1 MLVGEIYPN
10 IFALGAAT
18 GKDKF
23 SKTFRVIFFLGTL
36 KATEVKLEVVISGIK
51 LFFSKIIVSGP
62 GQNFSANI

>member
-36 KATEVKLEVVISGIK
+36 KATEVKLA
-51 LFFSKIIVSGP
+51 FFI
-62 GQNFSANI
+62 